1 MERRRFIVK
10 AGGVL
15 AAAGAAAVVDAP
27 NVIAQPKVQWR
38 MSTTWTAALDVLQ
51 GSAQQL
57 AKQVDEMSGGRFR
70 IEVFPGGQI
79 TPQFACFDGASQG
92 TDIQAFMGASYYWA
106 EKEPAAQWFAT
117 VPFGMNAEAVAAWY
131 RHGGGL
137 KLWEEIYA
145 AFNLVPRPGPSTGPQ
160 MAGWFRRKIAT
171 IGDYKGL
178 RMRMPGL
185 GGQVVAK
192 AGGTVVLTPAS
203 EIYAA
208 LERGVIDASE
218 WIGPHDDMKLGLHT
232 TARYYYYPGWHEPG
246 TTLEFGFNKKAYEGL
261 PVDLRRILD
270 QATTATQ
277 MDGRSEY
284 EAKNTVALEK
294 LKTEFRGKVELLQ
307 LPAPLL
313 RDLKKLAAQVVKQ
326 ESEKSP
332 MATKVYASYTKF
344 QAQHTGWSH
353 VSEGAYQQ
361 FVAM

>member
-10 AGGVL
+10 AGGAL

-57 AKQVDEMSGGRFR
+57 ARQVDEMSGGRFR

-92 TDIQAFMGASYYWA
+92 THPGVHGRVVLLGREGAGG
-106 EKEPAAQWFAT
+106 PM
-117 VPFGMNAEAVAAWY
+117 VRDRPV
-131 RHGGGL
+131 RHECRGRGGL
-137 KLWEEIYA
+137 
-145 AFNLVPRPGPSTGPQ
+145 VPPWRWAQALGGPLRRVQPRPAPGPSTGPQ
-160 MAGWFRRKIAT
+160 MAGWFRRKITT

-185 GGQVVAK
+185 GGQVVAR

-246 TTLEFGFNKKAYEGL
+246 TTLEFGFNKKAYEAL

-270 QATTATQ
+270 QAAAATQ

-344 QAQHTGWSH
+344 QAQHTGWSR